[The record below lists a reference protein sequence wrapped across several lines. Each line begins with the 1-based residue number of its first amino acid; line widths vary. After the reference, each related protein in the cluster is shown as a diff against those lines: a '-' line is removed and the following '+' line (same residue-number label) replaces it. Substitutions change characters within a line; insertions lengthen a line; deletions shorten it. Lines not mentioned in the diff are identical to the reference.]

1 MNVDRAFQQSV
12 RLPCEHERA
21 EDLHEFAAFGSE
33 DGSAQDAVVRSIYD
47 DLHEAGGF
55 AALDRARLGGHL
67 AFNEFLVVTSGAGF
81 SLGYGVAAELRILGN
96 AGRYEVLFYREILSF
111 SQLSVIIL

>member
-33 DGSAQDAVVRSIYD
+33 DGSAQDAVVRSIDD

-55 AALDRARLGGHL
+55 PAPNGARYGAPSASAIFCFVNVGG
-67 AFNEFLVVTSGAGF
+67 AFLS
-81 SLGYGVAAELRILGN
+81 GN
-96 AGRYEVLFYREILSF
+96 AIPADLAIGGNPGTPRPSL
-111 SQLSVIIL
+111 